1 MYELILSV
9 ALEHN
14 RVGLLNSCVQNC
26 LDGSFM
32 CNMLSTT
39 KLSLSILTNWM
50 VKRAGQIKER
60 CAELCH
66 GIFEYG
72 GYSLD
77 DREREEFQVLNAQLL
92 RLQQLQ
98 LLIGQLGKSRLSAD
112 LLENLQSTEHTLSV
126 LYEYHRVI
134 FWMIEHDILPEGYE
148 AMEAGVPPLK
158 LMRYDYQKRRKV
170 QQKLYIDEL
179 LHFSGFRSQDH
190 SLLYPPESLHT
201 LMHLLL
207 LQESKLCHKH
217 ELLLYLLLDWDELES
232 RSRHKQLFQQFILA
246 FDIAA
251 PLVRSV
257 RSFWLLDRGQHSV
270 SGSKEFC
277 IYFYIL
283 SNSPISL

>member
-14 RVGLLNSCVQNC
+14 RIGLLNSCVQNC

-39 KLSLSILTNWM
+39 KLSLSILTNWI

-77 DREREEFQVLNAQLL
+77 EREREEFQVLNAQLL

-98 LLIGQLGKSRLSAD
+98 LLITQLGRSRLTAD
-112 LLENLQSTEHTLSV
+112 LLENLQSTEQTLSV

-134 FWMIEHDILPEGYE
+134 FWMIEQEILPEGYE
-148 AMEAGVPPLK
+148 VLEAGVPPLK
-158 LMRYDYQKRRKV
+158 MMRRDYQERRKL

-179 LHFSGFRSQDH
+179 LHFSGFRIQDH
-190 SLLYPPESLHT
+190 CNLYPPESLHT

-232 RSRHKQLFQQFILA
+232 RRRHKQLFHQFVVA

-251 PLVRSV
+251 SLVRSV
-257 RSFWLLDRGQHSV
+257 RSFWLLDRGQLTVRST
-270 SGSKEFC
+270 SYR
-277 IYFYIL
+277 IYL
-283 SNSPISL
+283 RNL